1 MMHEEADRSR
11 LRAWLQLFR
20 APNLFTVPG
29 DPLAGYF
36 LAAHS
41 TVLVGSSLGLVLA
54 ASLSFYAAG
63 LAWNDYF
70 DFKEDRRA
78 RANRPLPS
86 GDIRPRTAL
95 WAGCALA
102 GMGLLLCA
110 RVGGPTFWIG
120 MVLAACAFTYNHC
133 LKSVPGVG
141 VFTMGACRALSVL
154 LGASAVPMRH
164 PFSPPVWIAAIVVLL
179 YVASVSQLARRE
191 TEPHH
196 PGIEAWMPLLALLL
210 GAFFL
215 VPTLADGMPAR
226 VGFATAYAAA
236 MAVTLL
242 FALRMRAY
250 ASTPNLPLDLAR
262 KQAILTVLPVWIGRL
277 IGVLLLLQVAFILSA
292 GFGRPGALAAV
303 VVLACG
309 TANRLLARTFYAS

>member
-1 MMHEEADRSR
+1 MMHEDALRSR
-11 LRAWLQLFR
+11 FRAWLQLFR

-41 TVLVGSSLGLVLA
+41 TVLVGASLGLVIA

-78 RANRPLPS
+78 RASRPLPS
-86 GDIRPRTAL
+86 GEIRPRTAL

-102 GMGLLLCA
+102 VTGLLLCA
-110 RVGGPTFWIG
+110 RVGGLPFWIG

-141 VFTMGACRALSVL
+141 VFAMGACRALSVL

-164 PFSPPVWIAAIVVLL
+164 PFSPPVWIAAAVVLL
-179 YVASVSQLARRE
+179 YVAAVSQLARRE
-191 TEPHH
+191 AEPHH
-196 PGIEAWMPLLALLL
+196 PGIESWMPALVLLL

-215 VPTLADGMPAR
+215 VPTLADGIPAR
-226 VGFATAYAAA
+226 VGFVAAYATALAA
-236 MAVTLL
+236 TLV

-250 ASTPNLPLDLAR
+250 ASTPNLPLDLER
-262 KQAILTVLPVWIGRL
+262 KQAVPTVLPVWIGRL
-277 IGVLLLLQVAFILSA
+277 LGVLLLLQVAFILSA
-292 GFGRPGALAAV
+292 GFGRTGAIAAV
-303 VVLACG
+303 AVLACG
-309 TANRLLARTFYAS
+309 AANRLLARSFYAS